1 MPGFFV
7 NRNGDWEAAF
17 YPSNEGYLCP
27 VVSADRKI
35 SGFQI
40 RLDQPWQKRKYIW
53 FTSSGLEGGNSS
65 KSPAGLSG
73 EMTGS
78 VVRVTEEILKA
89 EIACRK
95 SGHAYIGN
103 PGVSNYKGLS
113 RMLETLKE
121 RGLKTVLECYDMDK
135 MLDLG
140 CRQDYDSSCI
150 WCELRYYAF
159 ASSECPK
166 KRQKRD
172 TIRKGCLKLYEMC
185 GEFGL
190 ICHRVEWDIDGDG
203 MWLGN

>member
-1 MPGFFV
+1 
-7 NRNGDWEAAF
+7 
-17 YPSNEGYLCP
+17 
-27 VVSADRKI
+27 
-35 SGFQI
+35 
-40 RLDQPWQKRKYIW
+40 
-53 FTSSGLEGGNSS
+53 
-65 KSPAGLSG
+65 
-73 EMTGS
+73 
-78 VVRVTEEILKA
+78 
-89 EIACRK
+89 
-95 SGHAYIGN
+95 
-103 PGVSNYKGLS
+103 
-113 RMLETLKE
+113 MLETLKE